1 MDEQAI
7 YEYAFR
13 STYRYLGYRPRAA
26 AEVRTY
32 LARKNQLFTP
42 AIIDRVIAKLH
53 EYDYLNDAQFVRWYL
68 YSRVLSRK
76 KSLHLLARELAHI
89 GVARE
94 IISQQLEIPQSPK
107 GEDIADEAADDGHRA
122 EAAAQHLWKRTE
134 GMRDMERSKK
144 VYAYLARRG
153 YSSDTIKNTIAKYR
167 LNE

>member
-13 STYRYLGYRPRAA
+13 STYRYLGYRPRAE

-32 LARKNQLFTP
+32 LARRNQLFTP
-42 AIIDRVIAKLH
+42 EIIDRVVAKLH
-53 EYDYLNDAQFVRWYL
+53 EYDYLNDAQFVQWYL

-76 KSLHLLARELAHI
+76 KSLRLLARELAHI
-89 GVARE
+89 GVDRDVIE
-94 IISQQLEIPQSPK
+94 QQLELPQSPK
-107 GEDIADEAADDGHRA
+107 GTAVADETIDDDQRA
-122 EAAAQHLWKRTE
+122 HQAGQHVWKRTE
-134 GMRDMERSKK
+134 GQGEMERSKK

-153 YSSDTIKNTIAKYR
+153 YSSETIKNTIAKYR